1 MTVQT
6 ILGSI
11 LLLLNTQEKPE
22 SLRKRVTSKGGTTE
36 AALMELNNNQKFQ
49 KLFEKAISKAIKKA
63 TTLSKS

>member
-11 LLLLNTQEKPE
+11 LLLLHTKEKPE

-36 AALMELNNNQKFQ
+36 AALKELNNNQKFQ